1 MHYAFSF
8 QQIMKL
14 WQKNITSL
22 KEVETFTVGKDREF
36 DLLLAPFDVLGNIA
50 HAKML
55 ATIGLLT
62 NDEADVLSKELK
74 VIYKTIQQSDFK
86 IEPDVE
92 DVHSQIEFLLTQKLG
107 DIGKKI
113 HSARSRNDQVLVDVK
128 LFLRSELE
136 KTVLTAQS
144 FFQLLITKSNEL
156 KDDFLPGYTHL
167 QLAMPS
173 SFGLWLGAYAE
184 GLVDDIITVKAAY
197 DVVNKNPLGSA
208 AGYGS
213 SFPINRTLTTQL
225 LGFADLNYNVVYAQM
240 GRGKAERVVA
250 SALANVADT
259 LARLSM
265 DACLYL
271 NQNFGFISFPPQL
284 TTGSSIMPHK
294 KNPDVFELIRSY
306 CNRIKALP
314 NEIMMMTTNLPSG
327 YHRDLQL
334 LKEHLFPALET
345 LHNCIDM
352 AGLMI
357 SNMEV
362 KKDILQDEKY
372 KYLFSVEEVNKLV
385 LQGIPFRDAYKK
397 VGLQIEAN
405 NFQYATEVHHTH
417 EGSIGNLYNDKIEA
431 NMKKAIDSFDF
442 QTYHTAF
449 EKLLD

>member
-1 MHYAFSF
+1 
-8 QQIMKL
+8 MKL
-14 WQKNITSL
+14 WQKNTTSL
-22 KEVETFTVGKDREF
+22 KEVEHFTVGRDREF

-50 HAKML
+50 HSKML
-55 ATIGLLT
+55 ATVGLLT
-62 NDEADVLSKELK
+62 KEEAEKLVKELK
-74 VIYKTIQQSDFK
+74 EIYKNIQHSTFNIQH
-86 IEPDVE
+86 DVE
-92 DVHSQIEFLLTQKLG
+92 DVHSQIEFLLTEKLG
-107 DIGKKI
+107 DTGKKI
-113 HSARSRNDQVLVDVK
+113 HSARSRNDQVLVDIK
-128 LFLRSELE
+128 LFLRDEIE
-136 KTVLTAQS
+136 KTVHTVQS
-144 FFQLLITKSNEL
+144 FFELLIAQSEKYKSYL
-156 KDDFLPGYTHL
+156 LPGYTHL

-173 SFGLWLGAYAE
+173 SFGLWFGAYAE
-184 GLVDDIITVKAAY
+184 GLVDDVIILKSAY

-271 NQNFGFISFPPQL
+271 NQNFGFISFPPEL

-334 LKEHLFPALET
+334 LKEHLFPAFKT
-345 LHNCIDM
+345 IKDCIDM
-352 AGLMI
+352 ATLMLSNI
-357 SNMEV
+357 SIKEN
-362 KKDILQDEKY
+362 ILADDKY

-385 LQGIPFRDAYKK
+385 LQGVPFRDAYKK
-397 VGLQIEAN
+397 IGLDIESN
-405 NFQYATEVHHTH
+405 Q
-417 EGSIGNLYNDKIEA
+417 
-431 NMKKAIDSFDF
+431 
-442 QTYHTAF
+442 
-449 EKLLD
+449 